1 MIIGGIAMLNMN
13 NKKTRQRVSAA
24 IVLVLVLAMLVPI
37 LAYLVV

>member
-1 MIIGGIAMLNMN
+1 MLNMN

-24 IVLVLVLAMLVPI
+24 IVIVLVLAMIVPI

>member
-1 MIIGGIAMLNMN
+1 MLNMN